1 MAELEQ
7 NPKLSDYQEYIKEI
21 CRERGWDK
29 NNPLE
34 IFLLFSEEVG
44 ELAKAIR
51 NRLKLY
57 HEIDKIKDDDGLD
70 LELADIFSYLL
81 DIANYYNVDLERA
94 FRKKEEKNKKRQW
107 ENSK

>member
-34 IFLLFSEEVG
+34 IFLLFNGS
-44 ELAKAIR
+44 
-51 NRLKLY
+51 
-57 HEIDKIKDDDGLD
+57 
-70 LELADIFSYLL
+70 
-81 DIANYYNVDLERA
+81 
-94 FRKKEEKNKKRQW
+94 
-107 ENSK
+107 